1 MKFKQLRHHEIWN
14 KNGLN
19 FELGPVP
26 SFLTIRWKHFFGPI
40 KFSELSTNEP
50 QAVAVYTHF
59 SIRWTWSLSGKINC
73 HSSAE
78 VANWCTK
85 DSTQIFPNVI
95 IYLTYAPLVIS
106 RSTFHLRPPCS
117 ISIPVLCVGKK
128 KKKKKK
134 RGTLKEQDIFTR
146 TVQVLQLFLR

>member
-1 MKFKQLRHHEIWN
+1 MIKMGTVMKFKQLRHHEIWN
-14 KNGLN
+14 KNGLD

-50 QAVAVYTHF
+50 QAVAVCSHF
-59 SIRWTWSLSGKINC
+59 STLWTWSLSGKINC
-73 HSSAE
+73 HLSAE

-106 RSTFHLRPPCS
+106 RSMFHLRPPCS
-117 ISIPVLCVGKK
+117 ISIPVFNQKRLKKVNYLILCVG
-128 KKKKKK
+128 
-134 RGTLKEQDIFTR
+134 RHMPFC
-146 TVQVLQLFLR
+146 